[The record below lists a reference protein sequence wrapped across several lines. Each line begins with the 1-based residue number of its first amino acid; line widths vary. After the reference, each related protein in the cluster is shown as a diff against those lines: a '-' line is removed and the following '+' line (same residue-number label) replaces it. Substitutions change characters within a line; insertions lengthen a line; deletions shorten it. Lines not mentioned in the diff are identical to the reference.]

1 MALVLG
7 GAVPGWSAI
16 LAWGIAGLGIG
27 MAYSSI
33 SLAVLRH
40 ASAGSEGA
48 TASSMQLADV
58 LGNALGTGLGAVAVA
73 ISVASL
79 GGAGPG
85 VAATDGLAVASAI
98 GGAAIAGRLRG

>member
-1 MALVLG
+1 
-7 GAVPGWSAI
+7 
-16 LAWGIAGLGIG
+16 
-27 MAYSSI
+27 
-33 SLAVLRH
+33 
-40 ASAGSEGA
+40 
-48 TASSMQLADV
+48 MQLADV